1 MNVVILAAGVGRRL
15 RPLTHTLPK
24 AFLPIEGKPLIHYSL
39 ENLDRYGFKEV
50 TLVVGYKAS
59 YFQEQLGDHYKGISL
74 HYILNPKY
82 QTTGSMY
89 SLSQIQGVL
98 DDDILLLE
106 SDLLYEPEALGDMLH
121 SPQKDVILVAGL
133 SGSGDEV
140 YICVDETKRV
150 IDLGKNIP
158 EKNKKK
164 AIGEFV
170 GISKLSKQFLKKLFE
185 TVQKDRNINKAQ
197 YHYEEC
203 IFKTGQLGY
212 PVYALY
218 KKNLLWIEIDTE
230 NDLHRAREGMYP
242 RIERK
247 YYFLRHRGPS

>member
-24 AFLPIEGKPLIHYSL
+24 AFLPIAGKPLIHYSL
-39 ENLDRYGFKEV
+39 DNLDHHGLKDV

-59 YFQEQLGDHYKGISL
+59 YFQEQLGNHYKGLTL
-74 HYILNPKY
+74 HYILNPAY
-82 QTTGSMY
+82 QTTGSMS

-106 SDLLYEPEALGDMLH
+106 SDLLYEPQAVEDMLRL
-121 SPQKDVILVAGL
+121 PQKDVILVADL

-140 YICVDETKRV
+140 YICVDEKKRV

-185 TVQKDRNINKAQ
+185 TVQKDRNINKVQ

-212 PVYALY
+212 PVYVLY

-230 NDLHRAREGMYP
+230 NDLQKAREGMYP
-242 RIERK
+242 RIKRK
-247 YYFLRHRGPS
+247 YFLLHHREPF